1 MRVGLLGGSFDPV
14 HYGHLRAAQWAIE
27 TFSLDKVLLMPAL
40 QSPLKGSC
48 VAGAE
53 ERRRML
59 ALATSD
65 NPALGIEDCELR
77 RPAPSYTV
85 DTLRELKSRE
95 PATAFVLILGA
106 DAARDLDQWRNIDAI
121 RGLAEIQVLD
131 RPNAA
136 AHSPAAGGGAS
147 FHGLAI
153 SSTEVRR
160 AVQAGRSIRYLT
172 PESVRLFIEEKG
184 LYK

>member
-27 TFSLDKVLLMPAL
+27 AFALDRVLLMPAL

-48 VAGAE
+48 VAGAD
-53 ERRRML
+53 ERRQML
-59 ALATSD
+59 ALATGD
-65 NPALGIEDCELR
+65 NPALDIEDCELR
-77 RPAPSYTV
+77 RAAPSYTV
-85 DTLRELKSRE
+85 DTLRELKNRE
-95 PATAFVLILGA
+95 PENAFVLILGA
-106 DAARDLDQWRNIDAI
+106 DAARDLDKWRSIDAI
-121 RGLAEIQVLD
+121 RSLAEIQVLD

-136 AHSPAAGGGAS
+136 SAS
-147 FHGLAI
+147 SNGDLRFQGLAI